1 MKKHLIS
8 LYFFCCLP
16 ALFWAQSSPYYV
28 KLDDAS
34 GFNTA
39 PYQDSLEAH
48 AQALNLALPEAFRS
62 QFRVYD
68 FGFYLHQ
75 EVTDGYPDVFE
86 KKRAEIATITPYYL
100 IFGKQTD
107 KKGIYTKFWVEVK
120 LPEGE
125 DFACFSTPQREFLKI
140 NILTFANNIYSKSA
154 SEYAKTEM
162 LVMDSIKHKIQK
174 IIECCAA
181 NNEAPGCANCPEED
195 EIDTYFTSGLHG
207 RYTEFPIFITDSIGV
222 LAKNQNVI
230 TYVEDYTNNI
240 LFHEDLY
247 ENISSYYTALAAIT
261 NEINDSLKV
270 KVFVTRNENFCDPE
284 LFNKLLNDFND
295 SDFSFAYHIHY
306 FKRSSCVN
314 SNERCDWV
322 LSKFFRKKK
331 IEPAP
336 PFSLA
341 GSIGNSYCGGY
352 PLKNPDPFI
361 PGIKYY
367 GITKE
372 QTDA

>member
-1 MKKHLIS
+1 LKYSTTGFLKDFSFKKQLKPILNMKKHLIA

-86 KKRAEIATITPYYL
+86 KKRAEIAAITPYYL

-107 KKGIYTKFWVEVK
+107 KTGIYTKFWVEVK

-125 DFACFSTPQREFLKI
+125 GFACFSTPQREFLKI

-306 FKRSSCVN
+306 FKRSGCVN

-331 IEPAP
+331 
-336 PFSLA
+336 
-341 GSIGNSYCGGY
+341 N
-352 PLKNPDPFI
+352 
-361 PGIKYY
+361 
-367 GITKE
+367 
-372 QTDA
+372 